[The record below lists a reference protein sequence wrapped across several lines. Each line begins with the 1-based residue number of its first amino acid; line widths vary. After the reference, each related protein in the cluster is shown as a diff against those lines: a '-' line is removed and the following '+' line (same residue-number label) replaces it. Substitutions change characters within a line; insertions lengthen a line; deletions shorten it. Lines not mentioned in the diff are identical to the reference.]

1 MTELFYAFILGIV
14 EGLTEFIPVSSTGH
28 LIIAGHLLGFEGERA
43 ATFDVFIQLG
53 AILSVLFLYR
63 ERFFS
68 ILTFKR
74 SEGFGGLN
82 GLTLLSLTTIPA
94 LIIGALAH
102 GFIKRYL
109 FGTATVAIG
118 LGIGGIAILFTE
130 RFLPEEK
137 KSGLDS
143 LNWRDAIVIGLFQCL
158 AMWPGIS
165 RSAATI
171 LGAMYI
177 GINRRTAA
185 EYSFLAAVPVMFAAT
200 AYDLYK
206 SLPFLQASDIPLF
219 AVGFIVSFISALIAV
234 KSFIHLVGSHT
245 LVSFG
250 WYRIA
255 VTAAILFALR

>member
-28 LIIAGHLLGFEGERA
+28 LIIAGHILGFEGERA
-43 ATFDVFIQLG
+43 STFDVFIQLG

-68 ILTFKR
+68 ILTFKK
-74 SEGFGGLN
+74 SEGFAGLN
-82 GLTLLSLTTIPA
+82 GLILLSLTTIPA

-109 FGTATVAIG
+109 FGATTVAIG

-143 LNWRDAIVIGLFQCL
+143 LNWKDAIVIGLFQCL

-177 GINRRTAA
+177 GINRKTAA

-206 SLPFLQASDIPLF
+206 SLPFLQASDISLF

-234 KSFIHLVGSHT
+234 KFFIRLVGSHT
-245 LVSFG
+245 LISFG

-255 VTAAILFALR
+255 IAAIILFALR

>member
-1 MTELFYAFILGIV
+1 MSELFHAFTLGIV

-28 LIIAGHLLGFEGERA
+28 LIIVGHLLGFEGEKA

-63 ERFFS
+63 EKFLS

-82 GLTLLSLTTIPA
+82 GLMLLSLTTIPA

-109 FGTATVAIG
+109 FGAATVAIG

-130 RFLPEEK
+130 LLLPKEK

-200 AYDLYK
+200 TYDLYK
-206 SLPFLQASDIPLF
+206 SLPFLHASDISLF

-234 KSFIHLVGSHT
+234 KSFIRLVGNHT
-245 LVSFG
+245 LISFG

-255 VTAAILFALR
+255 VAAAILFVLK